1 MKKTILLSMLM
12 MGITNPCQA
21 QNIVHEF
28 KNPSFNGN
36 NTSSHWLT
44 IENQEHT
51 RKKDIQDKLEEELRQ
66 AALEEKNSFLNR
78 FLNNLQS
85 RIYSRLAAQLTDNL
99 FAGGSDTGLIELE
112 GNTIEYTKNDD
123 EDTLTLRITQPDGSV
138 TEITIPL
145 AGFSF

>member
-1 MKKTILLSMLM
+1 
-12 MGITNPCQA
+12 MGIISPCQA

-51 RKKDIQDKLEEELRQ
+51 RKQDIQDALEEELRQ

-99 FAGGSDTGLIELE
+99 FAGESNTGLIELE
-112 GNTIEYTKNDD
+112 GNTIEYTKNEDD
-123 EDTLTLRITQPDGSV
+123 QTLTLRITQPDGSV

>member
-1 MKKTILLSMLM
+1 M